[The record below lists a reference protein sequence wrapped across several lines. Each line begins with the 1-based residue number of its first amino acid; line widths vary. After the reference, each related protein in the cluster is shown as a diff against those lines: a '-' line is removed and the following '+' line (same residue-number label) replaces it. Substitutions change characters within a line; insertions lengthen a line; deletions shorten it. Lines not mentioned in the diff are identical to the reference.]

1 MEEIIIA
8 IVRDLPSTAVLILFV
23 WFTSQQFKQITN
35 LLSEH
40 LKDINKLLEQCLKQ
54 READEREKDL
64 DRKLAKMH
72 SWMEHFEKGRI
83 SFGGGE

>member
-23 WFTSQQFKQITN
+23 WFTSKQFHQITY

-40 LKDINKLLEQCLKQ
+40 LKDINKLLEACLTE
-54 READEREKDL
+54 RERDEREKEMG
-64 DRKLAKMH
+64 RQLAKMQ

-83 SFGGGE
+83 QSSGD